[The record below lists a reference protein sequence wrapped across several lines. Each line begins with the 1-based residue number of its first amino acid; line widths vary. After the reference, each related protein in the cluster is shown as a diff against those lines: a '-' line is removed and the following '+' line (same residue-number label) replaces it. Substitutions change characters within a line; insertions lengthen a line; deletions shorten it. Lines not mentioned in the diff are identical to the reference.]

1 MRGGSVFKTR
11 YALICA
17 LLLPVSALAL
27 DPTQPPRALAPAV
40 TGQGEAL
47 VPLRLQAIVRT
58 SQAAQ
63 AVINGQS
70 LRVGQRVDGARVL
83 AIHSRSVLI
92 ERQGRRELL
101 KLVAPLITPSRN
113 PS

>member
-1 MRGGSVFKTR
+1 MRGGSVSR
-11 YALICA
+11 ACYALMVA
-17 LLLPVSALAL
+17 LLVPASALAL
-27 DPTQPPRALAPAV
+27 DPTQPPRALAPAIGI
-40 TGQGEAL
+40 TGDAQ

-58 SQAAQ
+58 PHAAQ

-70 LRVGQRVDGARVL
+70 LRVGERVDGARVV
-83 AIHSRSVLI
+83 AINPRSVLI